1 MLTGTAKLLI
11 KTQRDVQFKE
21 IKPLTQ
27 EKRMKMRIN
36 YTITYKSSFLFKDLF
51 IALKCTNV
59 YMNFIKT

>member
-27 EKRMKMRIN
+27 EKLMKMRIN
-36 YTITYKSSFLFKDLF
+36 YA
-51 IALKCTNV
+51 IA
-59 YMNFIKT
+59 Y